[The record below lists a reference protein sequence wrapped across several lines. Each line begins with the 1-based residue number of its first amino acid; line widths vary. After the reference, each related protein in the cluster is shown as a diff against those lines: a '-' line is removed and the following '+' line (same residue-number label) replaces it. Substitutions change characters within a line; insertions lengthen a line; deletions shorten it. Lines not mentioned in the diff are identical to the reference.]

1 MLLYDKRFT
10 VRRVKG
16 KKLNFIYMLIYII
29 EQKNI
34 QSGWYNLI

>member
-29 EQKNI
+29 EQNTFSLDGI
-34 QSGWYNLI
+34 I